1 MASGISKEYS
11 ISSKFRLRTAFP
23 SDRTS
28 SSICDRI
35 REKYPPG
42 TAVEVVEFHDQY
54 RDIPAGTKG
63 RVLAV
68 DDTGTIHCE
77 FENGVS
83 LGALWGIDIVKKID

>member
-1 MASGISKEYS
+1 MSN
-11 ISSKFRLRTAFP
+11 TATQTQRRKPYVFHEHQARDP
-23 SDRTS
+23 EN
-28 SSICDRI
+28 I

-54 RDIPAGTKG
+54 RDIPAGAKG

>member
-1 MASGISKEYS
+1 MFSMS
-11 ISSKFRLRTAFP
+11 IRPEILKN
-23 SDRTS
+23 
-28 SSICDRI
+28 I

-68 DDTGTIHCE
+68 DDTGTITASSRTVCRSE
-77 FENGVS
+77 PSGES
-83 LGALWGIDIVKKID
+83 TS

>member
-1 MASGISKEYS
+1 MFSMHIRPEILKN
-11 ISSKFRLRTAFP
+11 
-23 SDRTS
+23 
-28 SSICDRI
+28 I

-42 TAVEVVEFHDQY
+42 TKVEVVEFHDQY
-54 RDIPAGTKG
+54 QDVPAGTKG

-83 LGALWGIDIVKKID
+83 LGVIWGIDAVKKID

>member
-1 MASGISKEYS
+1 MFSMS
-11 ISSKFRLRTAFP
+11 IRPEILKN
-23 SDRTS
+23 
-28 SSICDRI
+28 I

-63 RVLAV
+63 RGLAV

>member
-1 MASGISKEYS
+1 MFSMS
-11 ISSKFRLRTAFP
+11 IRPEILKN
-23 SDRTS
+23 
-28 SSICDRI
+28 I
-35 REKYPPG
+35 REKYPPGTAVEVVEYPPG

>member
-1 MASGISKEYS
+1 MFSMS
-11 ISSKFRLRTAFP
+11 IRPEILKS
-23 SDRTS
+23 
-28 SSICDRI
+28 I

-68 DDTGTIHCE
+68 DG
-77 FENGVS
+77 
-83 LGALWGIDIVKKID
+83 